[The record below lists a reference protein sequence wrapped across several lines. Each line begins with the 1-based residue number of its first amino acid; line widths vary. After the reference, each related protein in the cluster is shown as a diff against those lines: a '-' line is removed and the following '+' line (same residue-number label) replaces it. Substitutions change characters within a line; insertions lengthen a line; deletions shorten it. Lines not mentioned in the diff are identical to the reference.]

1 MGASLNLVNLPKR
14 RSAMPSPGSVV
25 LVASAL
31 TAHSWLAPV
40 ARRAAGPR
48 PLRAEPV
55 VSPFEAGE
63 NSANAASEAAAAL
76 GELEF
81 TPASVDEVLNR
92 VRPYLVADGGDVAV
106 VEVRPESKDV
116 VLRLEGACGSCP
128 SSTTTMKMGIERV
141 LRERWPDLGSVSRDT
156 DPENQKFDVETVEKL
171 LAPIAGAVTKLGA
184 TLTVKSAGDEPGLV
198 EILYKGPENVRYGV
212 ELSLL
217 DSPLV
222 TEVRWLS
229 A

>member
-1 MGASLNLVNLPKR
+1 MARNR
-14 RSAMPSPGSVV
+14 RRTT
-25 LVASAL
+25 VAGLLLAHAT
-31 TAHSWLAPV
+31 TAWVAPTPI
-40 ARRAAGPR
+40 RPL

-55 VSPFEAGE
+55 VSPFEAE
-63 NSANAASEAAAAL
+63 NKADAASEAAASL

-106 VEVRPESKDV
+106 VEVKPDTKDV
-116 VLRLEGACGSCP
+116 ILRLEGACGSCP

-156 DPENQKFDVETVEKL
+156 DPENQKFDVETVENL

-184 TLTVKSAGDEPGLV
+184 TLTVKSAGAEPGLV

-229 A
+229 E

>member
-1 MGASLNLVNLPKR
+1 M
-14 RSAMPSPGSVV
+14 RSPRSVV

-40 ARRAAGPR
+40 ARRAG

-63 NSANAASEAAAAL
+63 NSANAASEAAASL

-106 VEVRPESKDV
+106 VEVKPETKDV

-156 DPENQKFDVETVEKL
+156 DPENQTFDVETVENL
-171 LAPIAGAVTKLGA
+171 LAPISGAVTKLGA
-184 TLTVKSAGDEPGLV
+184 TLTVKSAGAEPGLV

-229 A
+229 E